1 MRRALV
7 GSVALIL
14 TACASHDDQQGLC
27 GELSTFHQ
35 PPETENLFRAV
46 VTRID
51 DTNVV
56 TKASYRLAPGTH
68 TLRVVELIDDPRLG
82 ISLRD
87 RHYKEFT
94 LRVEAGV
101 EYHLGARFETPVEVP
116 SSKTDYWQP
125 VVWKQEPV
133 QCHLEP

>member
-1 MRRALV
+1 MRTVLL

-27 GELSTFHQ
+27 GKLSTFHQ
-35 PPETENLFRAV
+35 PSETENLFRAV

-51 DTNVV
+51 DANVV
-56 TKASYRLAPGTH
+56 TKASYRLTPGTH

-87 RHYKEFT
+87 RHFKEFT

-101 EYHLGARFETPVEVP
+101 EYHLGARFEVREESPDSTSE
-116 SSKTDYWQP
+116 YWQP
-125 VVWKQEPV
+125 VVWKQEQT
-133 QCHLEP
+133 QCHFEP